1 MPRSLGSVQLEPTS
15 RSALAAALLA
25 CACQGG
31 VLDGNGTSAGGPG
44 GQGGRANLGSSE
56 GPDGSTS
63 VVEFTPAPPSFKRLT
78 SSEFRNSL
86 RDLLGD
92 VTIGDLEPDTWLNG
106 FAKVGSSQVSISLN
120 GVEKYQLAVEAATA
134 QVFADAPRR
143 DQLVGCLPQGVT
155 DSVCFNAFVTRF
167 GRLAWR
173 RPLTAAQ
180 VDRFSALAGSI
191 AGALGDAHEGLRQTT
206 NALLLSPYFLYR
218 LERGQADPSSKWW
231 RYTSH
236 EMASSLAYFLTN
248 TTPDPGLL
256 DAADADALASAEGVR
271 IQAERLLTAPT
282 GRASIGNFATE
293 LFGVTIVADRAKD
306 PALFPQYTP
315 ALRAAMVREVPMLFE
330 SLVFDQRV
338 SALEVFTTRTT
349 FVNRD
354 LALLYGL
361 DATGLSAESMAEARL
376 PSDGLRAG
384 LLGTG
389 AFLSLY
395 ANQKEGSPTLR
406 GKFIR
411 EFLLCQQIPAPPPNV
426 STVIADP
433 PPGVVL
439 TKRQKLA
446 MHREQPVC
454 AGCHQLMDPLGLTLE
469 NFDAIGAFRQT
480 EHGLPVDVGGDFDG
494 ATFNGPVEL
503 GQLLASSEAA
513 AGCLVKNLYRYATG
527 HREVETEQPLIATL
541 AERFAGS
548 GHDMHELMLDVVTSN
563 GFRYVQPASP

>member
-1 MPRSLGSVQLEPTS
+1 LAQSIASSLGDPVE
-15 RSALAAALLA
+15 
-25 CACQGG
+25 G
-31 VLDGNGTSAGGPG
+31 V
-44 GQGGRANLGSSE
+44 
-56 GPDGSTS
+56 
-63 VVEFTPAPPSFKRLT
+63 
-78 SSEFRNSL
+78 
-86 RDLLGD
+86 
-92 VTIGDLEPDTWLNG
+92 
-106 FAKVGSSQVSISLN
+106 
-120 GVEKYQLAVEAATA
+120 
-134 QVFADAPRR
+134 
-143 DQLVGCLPQGVT
+143 
-155 DSVCFNAFVTRF
+155 
-167 GRLAWR
+167 
-173 RPLTAAQ
+173 
-180 VDRFSALAGSI
+180 
-191 AGALGDAHEGLRQTT
+191 RQTT
-206 NALLLSPYFLYR
+206 NALLLSPHFLYR
-218 LERGQADPSSKWW
+218 VERGAPAAGRPWW
-231 RYTSH
+231 RYTSR
-236 EMASSLAYFLTN
+236 ELASSLAYFLTN
-248 TTPDPGLL
+248 TTPDAGLL
-256 DAADADALASAEGVR
+256 DAADSDGLASAEGVR
-271 IQAERLLTAPT
+271 TQAERLLTAPT

-306 PALFPQYTP
+306 PGLFPQYTP
-315 ALRAAMVREVPMLFE
+315 ALQAAMMREVPMLFE

-439 TKRQKLA
+439 TKREKLA

-480 EHGLPVDVGGDFDG
+480 EHGLPIDVGGDFDG

-541 AERFAGS
+541 TERFAGS
-548 GHDMHELMLDVVTSN
+548 GHDMHELMLDLVTSD